1 MKNLLFNLKAVQ
13 TGTHKA
19 EVGDE
24 AELQH
29 LFILEDTPTPGGGR
43 YIIWCGVIRA
53 KNYEKGEEKTRGN
66 MKKKLEKTED
76 QGKLKLKGQNKC
88 KRGKICPK
96 GCVRSKILA
105 YRRK

>member
-1 MKNLLFNLKAVQ
+1 MQ

-29 LFILEDTPTPGGGR
+29 LFILED
-43 YIIWCGVIRA
+43 IIWCGVIRG